1 MKQVNIKILRSAK
14 RWNRLPFR
22 MLFLLLGLFLS
33 VGAFAQI
40 DVKGHVKDAQGEPI
54 IGATVRVA
62 NTQIATVTDFDGNFV
77 LKANQGADISISY
90 VGYQTQIVKAAP
102 SLEIT
107 LQEDAAMLND
117 VVVIGYGT
125 MKKSD
130 LTGSVVQ
137 VKADELNRGSI
148 TSAQEMLQGKV
159 SGVFVQPS
167 SGAPGGG
174 STMRIRGGA
183 SLNASNDPLVVIDG
197 VPVSNDAAPGM
208 SNALSSINPNDIES
222 FSVLKDAS
230 ATAIFGSRAS
240 NGVIIITTK
249 KGSKGLKVNYSSTYS
264 IQDPYKK
271 LNVLSA
277 KQLVPAMMKSFEG
290 TTAGANLRTLFSEY
304 GTITDNADGTYSYE
318 GQDTNWQD
326 LIFRTAFQTD
336 QNLSVSGQAG
346 FLPFRASIGYNHE
359 NGTLKESSFKRYT
372 AALSLTPKFFE
383 DHLSV
388 TLNAKGVIA
397 KNKYGAED
405 AIGAAAFF
413 DPTKPAYNAG
423 NPIQDGKYNGYY
435 NWTFADGTYNTLAAV
450 NPLSQIYDYANEG
463 KTKRFIGNAQ
473 FDYKMHF
480 LPELRANL
488 NIGLDISEGNG
499 NTCNAIGSYQSVRD
513 TNFPAWGTNSDWKN
527 FRKNSLLDFYLNYNN
542 EFKEIKS
549 RIDLT
554 AGYSWQHFYASD
566 LSLTKSNG
574 TATEMGIAAVT
585 GYTLGD
591 DGYFHRE
598 GEYRKPYENY
608 LVSYFGRLNYTFM
621 ERYLLTATLRRDGSS
636 RFSKDNRWGTFPSVA
651 LAWTIKKESFLK
663 DVDVLDNL
671 RLRLGYGVTGQQ
683 DINDNYGYISSYLI
697 SSNPNSTYL
706 GSFLIKPGGS
716 NPDLRWEQT
725 TTYNVAVDYAFL
737 NSRINGSIE
746 FYVKKTKDLLNTVSA
761 PAGTNFTNLIT
772 GNVGEMEN
780 KGIEFSVNT
789 VPLELKDWHWDLNFN
804 FTWNTSKI
812 TKLTAAYNPDYPGI
826 DTGGVSFGTGTYA
839 QKHNVGYAPS
849 TFYLY
854 KQLYDENGKPIQN
867 AVVDLNGD
875 GEITDAD
882 RYMTDKSP
890 MPKWYFGLS
899 SMLTY
904 KNFDFGFNL
913 RANLGNYMFN
923 ALAAGNSSVHGF
935 WDQGHVSNF
944 LDAALTSGFTRT
956 PQLSGQL
963 SDYFLEN
970 ASFLK
975 CDNITI
981 GYNFKNFTAAKI
993 GGRISFSVQNVF
1005 TITNYSGL
1013 DPETTGNGVDY
1024 SMWPRPRTYTL
1035 GLNLNF

>member
-1 MKQVNIKILRSAK
+1 MMKQVNIQFPLRMIG
-14 RWNRLPFR
+14 FI
-22 MLFLLLGLFLS
+22 LGLFLS
-33 VGAFAQI
+33 VSAFAQI
-40 DVKGHVKDAQGEPI
+40 DVKGHVKDATGEPI
-54 IGATVRVA
+54 IGATVRVDG
-62 NTQIATVTDFDGNFV
+62 TQTATVSDFDGNFV
-77 LKANQGADISISY
+77 LKANQGATLTITY
-90 VGYQTQIVKAAP
+90 VGYVTAQVKAAP
-102 SLEIT
+102 NVVVT
-107 LQEDAAMLND
+107 LQDDQTVLQD

-183 SLNASNDPLVVIDG
+183 SLNASNDPLIVIDG

-249 KGSKGLKVNYSSTYS
+249 KGSKGLKINYSSTYS

-271 LNVLSA
+271 LKVLSA
-277 KQLVPAMMKSFEG
+277 KELVPNMLKAFEG
-290 TTAGANLRTLFSEY
+290 TAAGKNLRALFSEY
-304 GTITDNADGTYSYE
+304 GTITDTADGYTYE

-326 LIFRTAFQTD
+326 LIFRSAFQTD
-336 QNLSVSGQAG
+336 QNLSVTGQAG
-346 FLPFRASIGYNHE
+346 FLPFRVSFGYNHE
-359 NGTLKESSFKRYT
+359 DGTLKESNFKRYT
-372 AALSLTPKFFE
+372 GALSLTPKFFD

-397 KNKYGAED
+397 KNKYGAEG

-413 DPTKPAYNAG
+413 DPTKPAYNEG
-423 NPIQDGKYNGYY
+423 NPVQGGKYNGYY
-435 NWTFADGTYNTLAAV
+435 NWTFADGSYNTLAAV
-450 NPLSQIYDYANEG
+450 NPLSQIYDYKNEG

-480 LPELRANL
+480 LPALRANL
-488 NIGLDISEGNG
+488 NVGLDISEGKG

-513 TNFPAWGTNSDWKN
+513 TNFPGWGTNSDWKN
-527 FRKNSLLDFYLNYNN
+527 FRKNSLLDFYLNYND
-542 EFKEIKS
+542 EFKAIKS
-549 RIDLT
+549 RVDLT

-566 LSLTKSNG
+566 LSLSQSNG
-574 TATEMGIAAVT
+574 TATEMGLDAVT
-585 GYTLGD
+585 GYTLGT

-608 LVSYFGRLNYTFM
+608 LVSFFGRLNYTLM
-621 ERYLLTATLRRDGSS
+621 EKYLLTATLRRDGSS
-636 RFSKDNRWGTFPSVA
+636 RFSKNNRWGLFPSVA
-651 LAWTIKKESFLK
+651 LAWTLKNENFLK

-683 DINDNYGYISSYLI
+683 DINDNYGYISSYLV

-725 TTYNVAVDYAFL
+725 RTYNVAIDYAFL
-737 NSRINGSIE
+737 NSRINGSVE
-746 FYVKKTKDLLNTVSA
+746 FYIKKTKDLLNTVSA

-772 GNVGEMEN
+772 GNVGEMKN
-780 KGIEFSVNT
+780 KGVEFSINT
-789 VPLELKDWHWDLNFN
+789 VPVETKDWHWDLNFN

-812 TKLTAAYNPDYPGI
+812 TKLTAAYNPAYPGI
-826 DTGGVSFGTGTYA
+826 DTGSVSFGTGTYA

-854 KQLYDENGKPIQN
+854 KQVYDEKGKPIQN

-875 GEITDAD
+875 GEITNAD

-890 MPKWYFGLS
+890 APKWFFGLS
-899 SMLTY
+899 SMLSY

-913 RANLGNYMFN
+913 RANVGNYMFN
-923 ALAAGNSSVHGF
+923 ALASGNSSVAGF

-944 LDAALTSGFTRT
+944 LNAALTSGFKRT
-956 PQLSGQL
+956 PELSGQL
-963 SDYFLEN
+963 SDYFLED

-975 CDNITI
+975 CDNITV
-981 GYNFKNFTAAKI
+981 GYNFSNLTAAKLA
-993 GGRISFSVQNVF
+993 GRISFSVQNVF

-1013 DPETTGNGVDY
+1013 DPETNGNGIDY

-1035 GLNLNF
+1035 GLNINF

>member
-1 MKQVNIKILRSAK
+1 MMKQLNIKMPI
-14 RWNRLPFR
+14 RLLVL
-22 MLFLLLGLFLS
+22 MCGLFLS

-40 DVKGHVKDAQGEPI
+40 DVKGHVKDAMGEPI
-54 IGATVRVA
+54 IGATVRVV
-62 NTQIATVTDFDGNFV
+62 NTQTATITDFDGNFT

-90 VGYQTQIVKAAP
+90 VGYQPATVKAAP
-102 SLEIT
+102 TVEVT
-107 LQEDAAMLND
+107 LQEDQTMLQD

-137 VKADELNRGSI
+137 VKADELNRGAV

-167 SGAPGGG
+167 TGAPGGG

-183 SLNASNDPLVVIDG
+183 SLNASNDPLIVIDG

-249 KGSKGLKVNYSSTYS
+249 KGSKGLKVSYSGTFSV
-264 IQDPYKK
+264 QDPYKK
-271 LNVLSA
+271 IDVLSA
-277 KQLVPAMMKSFEG
+277 KQLVPAMLKSYEG
-290 TTAGANLRTLFSEY
+290 TVAGQNLEAIFAEN
-304 GTITDNADGTYSYE
+304 GTITKDADGNYVYD
-318 GQDTNWQD
+318 GVDTNWQD
-326 LIFRTAFQTD
+326 EIFHTAFQTD
-336 QNLSVSGQAG
+336 QNVSVTGQAG
-346 FLPFRASIGYNHE
+346 SVPFRVSFGYNNE
-359 NGTLKESSFKRYT
+359 DGTLRESNFERYT
-372 AALSLTPKFFE
+372 GSISLTPKLFQ
-383 DHLSV
+383 DHLSI
-388 TLNAKGVIA
+388 TLNAKGTIA
-397 KNKYGAED
+397 NNKYGAD
-405 AIGAAAFF
+405 GAIGSAVFY
-413 DPTKPAYNAG
+413 DPTKPVHNYGIAN
-423 NPIQDGKYNGYY
+423 QDGLYNGWY
-435 NWTFADGTYNTLAAV
+435 NWTMSDGSFNTLA
-450 NPLSQIYDYANEG
+450 PISPMSQIYDYANTG

-488 NIGLDISEGNG
+488 NVGLDISEGNG
-499 NTCNAIGSYQSVRD
+499 NTMNAVGSYQAVKD
-513 TNFPAWGTNSDWKN
+513 ADFPGVSGNTDWKN

-542 EFKEIKS
+542 EFKSIMS
-549 RIDLT
+549 RVDLT

-566 LSLTKSNG
+566 LSIYKSNK
-574 TATEMGIAAVT
+574 TATEMGFT
-585 GYTLGD
+585 SRDGYTLGE
-591 DGYFHRE
+591 DGYFYKD
-598 GEYRKPYENY
+598 GMYRKPYENY
-608 LVSYFGRLNYTFM
+608 LISFFGRLNYTFM

-651 LAWTIKKESFLK
+651 LAWTIKNEKFLK
-663 DVDVLDNL
+663 DVDVIDNL

-683 DINDNYGYISSYLI
+683 DVSEMYGYIPNYVI
-697 SSNPNSTYL
+697 SSNPNSMYL
-706 GSFLIKPGGS
+706 GSYLIKPDGY

-725 TTYNVAVDYAFL
+725 TTYNIALDYAVL
-737 NSRINGSIE
+737 NSRINGSVE
-746 FYVKKTKDLLNTVSA
+746 FYVKKTKDLLNTVSS

-772 GNVGEMEN
+772 GNIGEMEN
-780 KGIEFSVNT
+780 KGVEVSINT
-789 VPLELKDWHWDLNFN
+789 VPIETKDWHWDLNYN
-804 FTWNTSKI
+804 ITWNTSEI

-826 DTGGVSFGTGTYA
+826 DTGSTSFGTGTYA

-854 KQLYDENGKPIQN
+854 KQLYDTDGNPIQN

-875 GEITDAD
+875 GQITPDD
-882 RYMTDKSP
+882 CYMTDKSP
-890 MPKWYFGLS
+890 APKVYMGLS
-899 SMLTY
+899 SMLRY
-904 KNFDFGFNL
+904 KDFDFGFNL
-913 RANLGNYMFN
+913 RANFGNYMLN
-923 ALAAGNSSVHGF
+923 ALASGNSTIHGF
-935 WDQGHVSNF
+935 WDQGYVNNTLAS
-944 LDAALTSGFTRT
+944 ALSTGFT
-956 PQLSGQL
+956 QLSQKPTQL

-975 CDNITI
+975 CDNITL
-981 GYNFKNFTAAKI
+981 GYNFAGLLKSGSYKGI
-993 GGRISFSVQNVF
+993 SGRISLSIQNVF

-1013 DPETTGNGVDY
+1013 DPETDGNGIDY